1 MCLCETVALGEW
13 QQKGKRKS
21 LCAEICSFVCATFR
35 PNVGQEMELGQNSTA
50 KFIMQY
56 FFFFMY
62 FFFFLPFVTESQFFT
77 FEKVC
82 VRLRLHALCYPVI
95 SAEPWVEVIIANQS
109 WVTQLLFLFKRP
121 SMMHR
126 GLMIFSQSPECAF
139 VLAKPSLIKESFIK
153 LRLSDFLDCDDERL
167 LGLWHWTERKNRW
180 YTQRIFYFC
189 CEFVHVFP
197 GTRSPSLA
205 SLLCCGWIY
214 LNSSFREKST
224 PKHLKNNS

>member
-1 MCLCETVALGEW
+1 MWNSGSRRVATKGEKKKPVCRNLFFCLCNFPTQCGSGNGAGTKLHCKIHYAV
-13 QQKGKRKS
+13 
-21 LCAEICSFVCATFR
+21 
-35 PNVGQEMELGQNSTA
+35 
-50 KFIMQY
+50 
-56 FFFFMY
+56 FFFFLCI
-62 FFFFLPFVTESQFFT
+62 FFFLPFVTESQFFT